1 VETVETNGNEQWE
14 TNGNGKWCSVTETL
28 SILGISRKT
37 LYQRLKDEKLISKKN
52 GKNRFFW
59 IDDVTETFTETFTE
73 TQRETKETLP
83 KQGDMNVVTQLQ
95 EQLDYFKS
103 KVEVLEREK
112 NDLVLSMQE
121 QVKRHDTIV
130 MQLSQQNQLLLDKP
144 RPFWKFW

>member
-1 VETVETNGNEQWE
+1 
-14 TNGNGKWCSVTETL
+14 
-28 SILGISRKT
+28 
-37 LYQRLKDEKLISKKN
+37 
-52 GKNRFFW
+52 
-59 IDDVTETFTETFTE
+59 
-73 TQRETKETLP
+73 
-83 KQGDMNVVTQLQ
+83 MNVVTQLQ